1 MTGSATTGP
10 GTVAATG
17 AGSVDCHSH
26 TLPRR
31 WPDLAERYG
40 DPRWPTRRNLDDCSA
55 QLFVGGAPFRVV
67 PHTCWDVAARIEHMD
82 AAGVAVQWLSTTPVM
97 FSYWAPPRHA
107 AEMARHVNDGI
118 AEMVRAAP
126 DRFVGLATLP
136 LGDTDL
142 AIRELE
148 RAVRELGLVG
158 VEIGTN
164 VAGRDL
170 DDPALRPVLEAV
182 ARAGIP
188 VFVHP
193 WDVATASRLSR
204 YKGMYTVGMP
214 TETAYAAAAIL
225 LSGML
230 DALPDLRILLAHGA
244 GALAW
249 LLPRIDRGW
258 TTWPEHRA
266 DAGERPMLGARR
278 LWADSMV
285 GDETNLRL
293 LAHRIGWDRIVLGS
307 DYPFPFGETV
317 AGDMIRTSA
326 LDTHQRDAILAGNA
340 ATLLAGD
347 GGVDRRPGA
356 TSRPLSPLGG
366 PPQGSDHA

>member
-1 MTGSATTGP
+1 MTGSTTTGLGP
-10 GTVAATG
+10 VTATG

-40 DPRWPTRRNLDDCSA
+40 DPRWPTRQDLDACSA
-55 QLFVGGAPFRVV
+55 QLFVAGAPFRVV
-67 PHTCWDVAARIEHMD
+67 PHTCWDVAARLEHMD
-82 AAGVAVQWLSTTPVM
+82 AAGVIVQWLSTTPVM
-97 FSYWAPPRHA
+97 FSYWAQPRRA

-126 DRFVGLATLP
+126 GRFVGLATLP
-136 LGDTDL
+136 LGDADL

-148 RAVRELGLVG
+148 RAVGELGLAG

-170 DDPALRPVLEAV
+170 DDPALRPVFEAV
-182 ARAGIP
+182 ADAGVP

-193 WDVATASRLSR
+193 WDVASRLSR
-204 YKGMYTVGMP
+204 YQATYTVGMP

-230 DALPDLRILLAHGA
+230 DALPGLRVLLAHGA

-258 TTWPEHRA
+258 ATWPEHRA
-266 DAGERPMLGARR
+266 DAGERPVFGARR

-307 DYPFPFGETV
+307 DYPFPFGEQV
-317 AGDMIRTSA
+317 AGDMIRASA
-326 LDTHQRDAILAGNA
+326 LDPHQREAILAGNA
-340 ATLLAGD
+340 ATLLAGG
-347 GGVDRRPGA
+347 GGVGRRPSD

-366 PPQGSDHA
+366 TRQESDHA